1 MRYEISR
8 SKHAI
13 SCSGHKTTSRIIR
26 TGTTSIYR
34 FKNLRTC
41 IQALQAILKVV
52 PTSIEEDRYSSCSRR
67 MYVKHPID
75 FKEHNMADKFKKGD
89 IVEFNIGS
97 LKLSGNIV
105 KAFHS
110 RKRPTAY
117 LVMTD
122 YQIVEEKD
130 LRLKE

>member
-1 MRYEISR
+1 M
-8 SKHAI
+8 
-13 SCSGHKTTSRIIR
+13 
-26 TGTTSIYR
+26 
-34 FKNLRTC
+34 N
-41 IQALQAILKVV
+41 
-52 PTSIEEDRYSSCSRR
+52 SRR

-89 IVEFNIGS
+89 IVEFNTGYRN
-97 LKLSGNIV
+97 LSGNVI

-110 RKRPTAY
+110 RKGKTAY

-122 YQIVEEKD
+122 YEIVEEKD